1 MFLVPVLALCSRLSE
16 RETRRMKERGKEGR
30 KGERGK
36 SEEAGEM
43 MRREGHKRRGVIASG
58 IL

>member
-16 RETRRMKERGKEGR
+16 RETRRMEERGKEGR
-30 KGERGK
+30 KGEKGK

-43 MRREGHKRRGVIASG
+43 MREGHKRRGVVASG